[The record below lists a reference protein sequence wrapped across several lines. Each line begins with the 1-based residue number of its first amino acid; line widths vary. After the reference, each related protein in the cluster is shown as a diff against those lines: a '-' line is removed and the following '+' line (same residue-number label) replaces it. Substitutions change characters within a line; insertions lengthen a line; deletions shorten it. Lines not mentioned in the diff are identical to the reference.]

1 MSLILLTSSSNRNAT
16 NLWDLSKQTLI
27 KKLSNHLKGVTCLL
41 AYNEEVST
49 KENDTISTKLI
60 VGHKDDTIKVFDW
73 ANETCLTTL
82 HGHQRKVFCLK
93 LFKDVE
99 NGSRRGRLLAS
110 GSEDMSIK
118 CWWLGI
124 EENWVINFYFYSS

>member
-1 MSLILLTSSSNRNAT
+1 MSLILFTSSSNRNAT
-16 NLWDLSKQTLI
+16 NLWDLSKQTLV

-41 AYNEEVST
+41 AYNNGVS
-49 KENDTISTKLI
+49 KDDDTISTKLI

-73 ANETCLTTL
+73 QRETCLTTL

-93 LFKDVE
+93 LLAVE
-99 NGSRRGRLLAS
+99 NDCRRGRLLAS

-118 CWWLGI
+118 CWWLGT
-124 EENWVINFYFYSS
+124 EENWVIGFLLC